1 MPYLEAMSHLS
12 SGNVWLFWFPK
23 QYLLGLVYL
32 CNLIYNKMS
41 DKSIYLDVYAEET
54 PNPETMKF
62 VFTSMI
68 LPDDAMDF
76 PTKDKAQ
83 VSPLAKSLFEFS
95 FVNGVFIMNNFVT
108 ITRLAGTEW
117 HEVIPILK
125 AFLKAYV
132 EADEPIVIERSAPH
146 KYTGADSVV
155 VAQILDVLDT
165 YIKPAVETDGG
176 MISFKSF
183 EDGIVTVELKG
194 SCSGCPSSTVTLKR
208 GIEGMLTRM
217 VPEVKEVVAEN
228 L

>member
-1 MPYLEAMSHLS
+1 MSTQDNFL
-12 SGNVWLFWFPK
+12 N
-23 QYLLGLVYL
+23 
-32 CNLIYNKMS
+32 
-41 DKSIYLDVYAEET
+41 VYAEET

-62 VFTSMI
+62 VFNRMI

-76 PTKDKAQ
+76 PTKEKAQ
-83 VSPLAKSLFEFS
+83 ESPLAKSLFEFS

-108 ITRLAGTEW
+108 ITRLSGTEW
-117 HEVIPILK
+117 HEVIPIVK
-125 AFLKAYV
+125 EFLKAYV
-132 EADEPIVIERSAPH
+132 EADEPVVVVRVTPH
-146 KYTGADSVV
+146 KYEGADNLV

-183 EDGIVTVELKG
+183 NEGIVTVELKG

-217 VPEVKEVVAEN
+217 IPEVKEVVAES